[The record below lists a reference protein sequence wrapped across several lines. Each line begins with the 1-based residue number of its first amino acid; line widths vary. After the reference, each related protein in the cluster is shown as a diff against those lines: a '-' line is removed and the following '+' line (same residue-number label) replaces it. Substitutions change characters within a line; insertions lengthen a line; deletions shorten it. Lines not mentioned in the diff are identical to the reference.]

1 MSAKKHP
8 LREATSQL
16 LENGVHAIEL
26 MLAALVLITATAMG
40 GHVVLLIWHASL
52 HFTTNFSAIKIQ
64 SIVVEAMDILIL
76 LELANVFIRLE
87 AKQNVG
93 IGLLLDTATLF
104 SVRETLLGLYSH
116 DTTLWTAETA
126 VALFVGLRIVYTM
139 TKPRSKNRPP
149 EAIPT
154 AD

>member
-1 MSAKKHP
+1 MGTKRHP

-16 LENGVHAIEL
+16 LENGIHTIEL
-26 MLAALVLITATAMG
+26 LLAALVVLTAAAMS
-40 GHVVLLIWHASL
+40 GHVVLLIWHASQ
-52 HFTTNFSAIKIQ
+52 HFTTNFSALKIQ

-116 DTTLWTAETA
+116 DTALWSTETA
-126 VALFVGLRIVYTM
+126 VVLFVGLRIIYTL
-139 TKPRSKNRPP
+139 TKPRSKNHSP
-149 EAIPT
+149 EPAPT
-154 AD
+154 AG